1 MDIFQEVIFSLLAYG
16 SVFLSVCFFVMMC
29 KWAKKKK
36 GAAMAFGML
45 VQMFLPDPKVEQTIE
60 MVVESKKED
69 KGEQESDES
78 STRPNKPDNVNN
90 FPLN

>member
-1 MDIFQEVIFSLLAYG
+1 
-16 SVFLSVCFFVMMC
+16 
-29 KWAKKKK
+29 
-36 GAAMAFGML
+36 MAFGML